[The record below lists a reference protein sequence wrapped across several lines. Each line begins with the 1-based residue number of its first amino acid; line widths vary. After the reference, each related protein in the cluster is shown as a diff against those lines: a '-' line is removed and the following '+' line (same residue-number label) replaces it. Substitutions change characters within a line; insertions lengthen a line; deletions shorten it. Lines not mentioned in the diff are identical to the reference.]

1 MKASSPEVVKTARTH
16 ASILAGLCE
25 RAQEIRE
32 AGPGSFSR
40 LRPSLS
46 LNLTLLP
53 PNNMGDGRDDERTDA
68 VGEEEK
74 KARGASKDER
84 GESEG
89 DRSPESGPM
98 GTDHGPAP
106 GGPMGT
112 EDKHE
117 EEAGS
122 RVGEEDD

>member
-1 MKASSPEVVKTARTH
+1 
-16 ASILAGLCE
+16 L
-25 RAQEIRE
+25 
-32 AGPGSFSR
+32 SR
-40 LRPSLS
+40 S
-46 LNLTLLP
+46 LTLP
-53 PNNMGDGRDDERTDA
+53 ARRKSMGGERDDGRTDA

-74 KARGASKDER
+74 KDRGASEHER
-84 GESEG
+84 RESEE

-98 GTDHGPAP
+98 GTDHEPAP

-117 EEAGS
+117 EEAES